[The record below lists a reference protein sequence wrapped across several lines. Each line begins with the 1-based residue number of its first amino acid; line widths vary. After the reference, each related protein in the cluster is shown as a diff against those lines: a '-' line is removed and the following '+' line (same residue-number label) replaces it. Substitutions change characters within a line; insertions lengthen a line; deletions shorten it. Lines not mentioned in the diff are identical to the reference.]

1 MNDINLIQRLL
12 CVRSPRDS
20 KSAAC
25 GLVAF
30 AQPGEHF
37 DSPGASPVAN
47 FRSIKVAH
55 YSGKIEPK
63 SKLQKSFDRAMQ
75 MTQ

>member
-12 CVRSPRDS
+12 CVRSPRVS
-20 KSAAC
+20 KSAASASF
-25 GLVAF
+25 AF

-37 DSPGASPVAN
+37 DSPGPSPVAN

-55 YSGKIEPK
+55 YSGKNERK
-63 SKLQKSFDRAMQ
+63 SKLRRSFSELAHR
-75 MTQ
+75 TK

>member
-12 CVRSPRDS
+12 CVRSQRDS
-20 KSAAC
+20 KSAAL

-37 DSPGASPVAN
+37 DSPRASPVAK
-47 FRSIKVAH
+47 FPSIKVAH
-55 YSGKIEPK
+55 YSGKIERK
-63 SKLQKSFDRAMQ
+63 SKLHRSFSRLMQ
-75 MTQ
+75 ITK

>member
-20 KSAAC
+20 KSAAF
-25 GLVAF
+25 GLGAF

-37 DSPGASPVAN
+37 DSPRASPVAN

-55 YSGKIEPK
+55 YSGKIERK
-63 SKLQKSFDRAMQ
+63 SKLQKSFSPLMHR
-75 MTQ
+75 TK